1 MVAFIKQFLIF
12 IVLLENFIFFQ
23 PSEFA
28 AIFKKQLTYQEKL
41 GQLLVLNI
49 TPSTSKETITRAIK
63 DYKIGNFNITG
74 LYTKENDLK
83 TNINLIN
90 ELSEKYLKA
99 KPFIGADE
107 EGEIKRIGWFNFK
120 KQKDLKDSSEA
131 YYEAYQ
137 KGKALKNLGIN
148 MIFAPVLDFTE
159 SSKDYIWPR
168 TFQRDKE
175 TTIKLAEAMIDGFS
189 DSLIIPIIK
198 HFPGYLGSNLNPHGK
213 IYESKSLKD
222 YSSSIEVFEN
232 VLKDKGVF
240 GVMMGHLVI
249 EEFGQKP
256 ITRSR
261 EFVSDF
267 RKKYSYQ
274 GLLVTDSIGMAA
286 YRLNDTFKESALE
299 TLLARYNLIILSSN
313 TNVSFEIVDYLLEQ
327 IHRSEV
333 QKAIDDSFLKVYL
346 IKELYC
352 ITSDTYT

>member
-1 MVAFIKQFLIF
+1 MVAFFKQFLIF
-12 IVLLENFIFFQ
+12 IFLLESFIFSQ

-28 AIFKKQLTYQEKL
+28 ALFKTQLTYQEKL

-49 TPSTSKETITRAIK
+49 TPSTPKETIVKAIK

-74 LYTKENDLK
+74 LYAKESDLK

-90 ELSEKYLKA
+90 DLSAKYLKA

-107 EGEIKRIGWFNFK
+107 EGEIRRISWFNFK
-120 KQKDLKDSSEA
+120 KQKDLKDINES

-137 KGKALKNLGIN
+137 KGRALKNLGIN

-159 SSKDYIWPR
+159 NSKDYIWPR
-168 TFQRDKE
+168 TFQKDKE
-175 TTIKLAEAMIDGFS
+175 TTIQLAEAMIDGFS
-189 DSLIIPIIK
+189 DSFIISVIK
-198 HFPGYLGSNLNPHGK
+198 HFPGYLDSDLNPHGK
-213 IYESKSLKD
+213 IYESKPLKD
-222 YSSSIEVFEN
+222 YSSSIEVFEK
-232 VLKDKGVF
+232 VLKDKGVL
-240 GVMMGHLVI
+240 GIMVGHLVI

-256 ITRSR
+256 ITRLA

-274 GLLVTDSIGMAA
+274 GLLVTDSIGMAS

-313 TNVSFEIVDYLLEQ
+313 TEVSFEIVDYLLKQLDKE
-327 IHRSEV
+327 EV

-346 IKELYC
+346 IKQFLLKN
-352 ITSDTYT
+352 